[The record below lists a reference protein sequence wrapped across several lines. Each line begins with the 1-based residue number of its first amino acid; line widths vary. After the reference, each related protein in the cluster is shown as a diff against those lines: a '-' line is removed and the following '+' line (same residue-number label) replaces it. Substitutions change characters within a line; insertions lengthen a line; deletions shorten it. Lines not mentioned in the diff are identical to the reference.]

1 MELFWKAIA
10 AGLLCAVL
18 GLTVEK
24 REFGLVLSIGVCCMV
39 AAAAASYLKPALALL
54 GELERLADAGGDLF
68 STLLRAV
75 GIGLVAQLAGLIC
88 QDGGNASLAKTLQ
101 MLGSAAILYISIP
114 VFQSVLNLIREI
126 LGGL

>member
-1 MELFWKAIA
+1 MELFWRAIA

-24 REFGLVLSIGVCCMV
+24 REFGLALSIAVCCMV
-39 AAAAASYLKPALALL
+39 FAVAAAYLKPALSLL
-54 GELERLADAGGDLF
+54 RDLETLADAGGMF

-88 QDGGNASLAKTLQ
+88 QDAGNASLAKTLQ

>member
-39 AAAAASYLKPALALL
+39 AAVAATYLEPALSLL
-54 GELERLADAGGDLF
+54 RELEDLADTGGGMF

-75 GIGLVAQLAGLIC
+75 GIGLVAQLAALVC
-88 QDGGNASLAKTLQ
+88 QDAGNASLAKTLQ

-114 VFQSVLNLIREI
+114 VFQSVLNLLREI

>member
-24 REFGLVLSIGVCCMV
+24 REYGLALSIAVCCMV
-39 AAAAASYLKPALALL
+39 FAVAATYLKPALSLL
-54 GELERLADAGGDLF
+54 GELENLADAGGGMF

-88 QDGGNASLAKTLQ
+88 QDAGNASLAKTMQ

-114 VFQSVLNLIREI
+114 VFQSVLALIREI
-126 LGGL
+126 LGGI